1 MKNYFGLFVIAFIA
15 LFVTSSSLS
24 GAPNLKKHLGI
35 ATYSVKGLETNI
47 EVAFKA
53 LSEDGYSVMEISNYD
68 AEKGTV
74 AGYKPAE
81 YAAIARKYGM
91 TIISSHVRA
100 KFDVKDVEGSLAA
113 WGKAFDDHKL
123 MGCKY
128 VIFPM
133 NMWAGT
139 VEGIKA
145 ECKLMNKI
153 GEEANKRGLKFGY
166 HNHNLEFAKIA
177 NTDQYYEDFL
187 LANTDPDKVFF
198 QMDVYWVTIG
208 GQDPVA
214 YLKKYPTRFKILHI
228 KDEYVI
234 GETGKIDFEAIFNQF
249 YKNGNKDWFVEM
261 EGKATKEQKEQSLAM
276 MEAMKSIQAKGGTMK
291 DVMALMS
298 KGQPQGDQ
306 KPGAKG
312 AAPAGNPFG
321 PQDPKVQAEQLKV
334 ALEGILQS
342 AEYLKKSN
350 FVK

>member
-177 NTDQYYEDFL
+177 NTDQYY
-187 LANTDPDKVFF
+187 
-198 QMDVYWVTIG
+198 
-208 GQDPVA
+208 
-214 YLKKYPTRFKILHI
+214 
-228 KDEYVI
+228 
-234 GETGKIDFEAIFNQF
+234 
-249 YKNGNKDWFVEM
+249 
-261 EGKATKEQKEQSLAM
+261 
-276 MEAMKSIQAKGGTMK
+276 
-291 DVMALMS
+291 
-298 KGQPQGDQ
+298 
-306 KPGAKG
+306 
-312 AAPAGNPFG
+312 
-321 PQDPKVQAEQLKV
+321 
-334 ALEGILQS
+334 
-342 AEYLKKSN
+342 
-350 FVK
+350 